1 MSNLPKPL
9 RILFVT
15 PVTPFSTASGSEQ
28 RSALMLQA
36 LKSVATVDVLQLQ
49 HGKKTQ
55 VEVIEDKGNNSVM
68 AQVAGADLSFRRYQP
83 KPQLTQL
90 VERALQCEM
99 GHYDLIVGRYVWP
112 VCQLVI
118 PPATPVIADLDDFK
132 YRCAKNA
139 PLNWASLRT
148 RMEKA
153 LAAIFAR
160 RQLGRFRAVFFVSAL
175 DQRKAPHIASAV
187 LPNVP
192 YTSADLRVP
201 VQSSFNVLFVGSL
214 WYLPNVEGIDW
225 FLKYVWPGVIRQVPS
240 ATLSLVGAASSRTR
254 ERWQAHPGVCAP
266 GFVDDL
272 GQAYA
277 NAALVAVPVLCG
289 GGSNIKVLEALAH
302 KRPCLVTR
310 FCYEAFEN
318 DLVAGSDL
326 LVASDAN
333 DFVRIMV
340 ESLRNPDKVAAL
352 ATQGHATVTAAF
364 TIAAFQATVVSMV
377 AMTFSMKSKAHS

>member
-118 PPATPVIADLDDFK
+118 PPATPVIAD
-132 YRCAKNA
+132 
-139 PLNWASLRT
+139 
-148 RMEKA
+148 
-153 LAAIFAR
+153 AAR
-160 RQLGRFRAVFFVSAL
+160 
-175 DQRKAPHIASAV
+175 
-187 LPNVP
+187 
-192 YTSADLRVP
+192 
-201 VQSSFNVLFVGSL
+201 
-214 WYLPNVEGIDW
+214 
-225 FLKYVWPGVIRQVPS
+225 
-240 ATLSLVGAASSRTR
+240 
-254 ERWQAHPGVCAP
+254 
-266 GFVDDL
+266 
-272 GQAYA
+272 
-277 NAALVAVPVLCG
+277 
-289 GGSNIKVLEALAH
+289 
-302 KRPCLVTR
+302 
-310 FCYEAFEN
+310 
-318 DLVAGSDL
+318 
-326 LVASDAN
+326 
-333 DFVRIMV
+333 
-340 ESLRNPDKVAAL
+340 
-352 ATQGHATVTAAF
+352 
-364 TIAAFQATVVSMV
+364 
-377 AMTFSMKSKAHS
+377 